1 LGFNE
6 SMVLNALELAR
17 TVGNEG
23 RTVVLVGHNRAAETI
38 VRKVVGECPGYES
51 GAGAAGTFA
60 GVCGTNAQ
68 RVNNCLARE
77 RFPGAAFFYG
87 LIWPRSVLEPADP
100 GWTENVHV
108 NRSQNQRLLLLISAI
123 FLVRALIPQQT

>member
-1 LGFNE
+1 MNQYKGHPASREQSLGFNE

-51 GAGAAGTFA
+51 GAGAAGTFDC
-60 GVCGTNAQ
+60 VCVERIGSGWRA
-68 RVNNCLARE
+68 VRE
-77 RFPGAAFFYG
+77 Q
-87 LIWPRSVLEPADP
+87 
-100 GWTENVHV
+100 TH
-108 NRSQNQRLLLLISAI
+108 SA
-123 FLVRALIPQQT
+123 